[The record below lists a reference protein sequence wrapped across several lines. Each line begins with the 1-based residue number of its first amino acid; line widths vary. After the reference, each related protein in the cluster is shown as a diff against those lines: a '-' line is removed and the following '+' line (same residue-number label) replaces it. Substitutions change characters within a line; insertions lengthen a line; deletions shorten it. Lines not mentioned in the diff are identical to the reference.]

1 MRTAV
6 QRSRNTDKENAK
18 PGRNDPCPCGSP
30 RVREYINVKKS
41 KRENSNEHRQT
52 LMSAAMIGR
61 VSRGGMFLRVTVGM
75 AVAVAVY
82 RTAAFY
88 GGAYEPSTDFERL
101 WGAVFAV
108 LLAAWV
114 DEDSRGREDVALPS
128 FDLGMFV
135 FLIWILFLPW
145 YLLRTRGAKGW
156 LWMAGL
162 FALAFLGPVLQLLIY
177 AANGVV
183 GLFMRAPI
191 H

>member
-1 MRTAV
+1 
-6 QRSRNTDKENAK
+6 
-18 PGRNDPCPCGSP
+18 
-30 RVREYINVKKS
+30 
-41 KRENSNEHRQT
+41 
-52 LMSAAMIGR
+52 
-61 VSRGGMFLRVTVGM
+61 MFLRVTIAMG
-75 AVAVAVY
+75 AAVAVY

-88 GGAYEPSTDFERL
+88 AGAYELSMDFERL
-101 WGAVFAV
+101 WGGVFAA

-156 LWMAGL
+156 LWIAGL
-162 FALAFLGPVLQLLIY
+162 FTLAFLGPVLRLLIY
-177 AANGVV
+177 AAHGIVS
-183 GLFMRAPI
+183 LFMRAPI